1 MGDKKQSNPILTGY
15 ALWIFIVFFETRYNT
30 VLYMCYDEASNIGSQ
45 LIAMTLLEQE
55 NRVHRAAKKAVAH
68 RLARKW
74 GQ

>member
-1 MGDKKQSNPILTGY
+1 
-15 ALWIFIVFFETRYNT
+15 
-30 VLYMCYDEASNIGSQ
+30 
-45 LIAMTLLEQE
+45 MTLLEQE